1 METDRVKAGREGG
14 VRGDPCHLLGSG
26 ANIQCGAMGGVGS
39 PLCLSSHLRPQ
50 AG

>member
-14 VRGDPCHLLGSG
+14 VRGDPCHLLGSW
-26 ANIQCGAMGGVGS
+26 ANIQPGAVGGVGS
-39 PLCLSSHLRPQ
+39 PLCQSSRLRPL